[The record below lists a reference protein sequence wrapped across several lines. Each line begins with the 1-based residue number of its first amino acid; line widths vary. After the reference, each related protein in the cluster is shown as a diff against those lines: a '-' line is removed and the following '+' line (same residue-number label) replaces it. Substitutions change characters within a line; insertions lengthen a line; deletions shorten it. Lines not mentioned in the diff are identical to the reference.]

1 LSAAQKFFVKKEA
14 ARMESREE
22 QAIVSLLDKDPELK
36 KFYEEHQELEK
47 KLAEYQHKHF
57 LTPDEEVEMKKIQK
71 LKLIGKDRM
80 MEIIGRHR

>member
-1 LSAAQKFFVKKEA
+1 
-14 ARMESREE
+14 MESREE

-36 KFYEEHQELEK
+36 KIYEEHQELEK

>member
-1 LSAAQKFFVKKEA
+1 
-14 ARMESREE
+14 MEIREE

-47 KLAEYQHKHF
+47 QLAVYQHKHH
-57 LTPDEEVEMKKIQK
+57 LSADEEMEMKRIQK
-71 LKLIGKDRM
+71 LKLVGKDRM